1 MDGREPSSH
10 SSLPHQATQQFPR
23 PILHSSSGP
32 AAMDRSMGTRQSV
45 VTFADAPSVIENY
58 GGVPELLNPSV
69 HHGGYFP
76 HEHLQNHQ
84 GLTASNAGSAPL
96 SPMSGVNDRPTSLL
110 SAASASSALSEL
122 SESLRWAQKFPEGK
136 HLSRARSSVVSLGL
150 KDKDKSMGGGG
161 GGGGEVEIMPTLGYA
176 GAPGS
181 GSIRNSRSRLSILS
195 LNGLLGAPRAWRSEE
210 QNQTLNDTR
219 SGLRFLAK
227 RREEVE
233 EADYDLNASFAPH
246 ARHPNEVDEYGE
258 DEGEWEDDMGGRKRF
273 VGSLPSQHSM
283 PPMTSLSTEHSM
295 PQIEGFPEPPPRQPR
310 WNIFKWVLFISTIVI
325 FVYGTAGLVAS
336 LLTWSRSWGH
346 AEVTVVA
353 DTDILIFITLASFLC
368 VLTSVVGLC
377 GAILNNRP
385 ILALYAFLLWPTFI
399 SMMVVGYS
407 SYKRANLRLDRKLNM
422 AWSRYYTDLDRLRL
436 QNNLHCCG
444 FYSPLHEAT
453 FSRSCYPR
461 TTLPGCKG
469 KLFRYERASLQ
480 KIYQIV
486 FTLVFIHLAAI
497 LSSLLCANHVNEQF
511 GKGLTPRAYR
521 LDMGHVRRNAVNIMR
536 ALIESSNEAADK
548 DDKLA
553 GEDDGQKGMMMMD
566 EKRGWDVNEDTPVSS
581 VHGHGEKAEMGYGA
595 DLGYGTVP
603 HDPRGVDTIHT
614 YSFPPRPQEPSA
626 MPTVMHPEGLRQEGP
641 VPNMAEVGSGGIR
654 IISYRG
660 GHPPGGELHEQQGV
674 EMGPTG
680 EVISEWG
687 HRGHVSGGP
696 DGTIRGLGF
705 TMAVPANAAASLSDR
720 KLGELA

>member
-1 MDGREPSSH
+1 MDGREPSSN
-10 SSLPHQATQQFPR
+10 SSLPDQATQQQPR
-23 PILHSSSGP
+23 PILHSNSDPNSGQGP
-32 AAMDRSMGTRQSV
+32 IVMDRSMGTRQSV
-45 VTFADAPSVIENY
+45 VTFADFPSVIEAPENY
-58 GGVPELLNPSV
+58 GGVPGLLSPSTN
-69 HHGGYFP
+69 HGVFLP
-76 HEHLQNHQ
+76 HEHLQPHGN
-84 GLTASNAGSAPL
+84 TAGS
-96 SPMSGVNDRPTSLL
+96 SPMSGIDNRPTSLL

-136 HLSRARSSVVSLGL
+136 HLSRARSSVVSLG
-150 KDKDKSMGGGG
+150 KDKDKDKGMS
-161 GGGGEVEIMPTLGYA
+161 GGGEMEIVPTLGYA

-181 GSIRNSRSRLSILS
+181 GNIRNSRSRLSALS

-210 QNQTLNDTR
+210 ENQTLNETR

-233 EADYDLNASFAPH
+233 EAEYDLNASFAPH
-246 ARHPNEVDEYGE
+246 ARHQNGDEDEYGDDDGMWE
-258 DEGEWEDDMGGRKRF
+258 DEMGGPKRF
-273 VGSLPSQHSM
+273 VGSIPSQHSM
-283 PPMTSLSTEHSM
+283 PQMDSHSSSHSM
-295 PQIEGFPEPPPRQPR
+295 PQIEGFPEPPPRKAR

-325 FVYGTAGLVAS
+325 FAYGTAGLVAS

-346 AEVTVVA
+346 ADVTVVA

-407 SYKRANLRLDRKLNM
+407 TYKRANLRLDRKLNM

-469 KLFRYERASLQ
+469 KLFRYERSALRT
-480 KIYQIV
+480 IYRIV
-486 FTLVFIHLAAI
+486 FTLVFVHLGAIAA
-497 LSSLLCANHVNEQF
+497 SLICANHVNEQF

-536 ALIESSNEAADK
+536 ALIESSDEDAEK
-548 DDKLA
+548 DGKLA
-553 GEDDGQKGMMMMD
+553 AED
-566 EKRGWDVNEDTPVSS
+566 EKHGWHESEDTPVSS
-581 VHGHGEKAEMGYGA
+581 VHGHGEKVEMGYGA
-595 DLGYGTVP
+595 DLGYGAPP
-603 HDPRGVDTIHT
+603 HETGPATIHT
-614 YSFPPRPQEPSA
+614 YSFPPRSHESAGMPNATQQQPSLA
-626 MPTVMHPEGLRQEGP
+626 EGP
-641 VPNMAEVGSGGIR
+641 TSNMAEVGTGGIR
-654 IISYRG
+654 IVSYRG
-660 GHPPGGELHEQQGV
+660 GHPPDGEHHHLHNV
-674 EMGPTG
+674 ELGPSG
-680 EVISEWG
+680 EVISDWG
-687 HRGHVSGGP
+687 HRGNNPNGGSGGP

-705 TMAVPANAAASLSDR
+705 TMAVPANAAASLRDR